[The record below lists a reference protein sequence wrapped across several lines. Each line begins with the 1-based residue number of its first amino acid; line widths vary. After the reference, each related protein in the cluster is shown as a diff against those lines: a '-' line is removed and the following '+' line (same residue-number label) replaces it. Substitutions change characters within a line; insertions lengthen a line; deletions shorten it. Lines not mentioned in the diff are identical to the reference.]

1 MTIERRL
8 ENALRIS
15 KSIKDGKLGP
25 NNLYDL
31 NLHLSEALQQAEK
44 LSIHSVLT
52 RLDSLNVGDK
62 YMYDLNDKGVFTVIS
77 KEDSNWIDTK
87 RDCGRRT
94 GSFPDRMIYPV

>member
-8 ENALRIS
+8 ENALRIC
-15 KSIKDGKLGP
+15 KSIKNGKLGP

-52 RLDSLNVGDK
+52 RLDSLEVGDK
-62 YMYDLNDKGVFTVIS
+62 YMYNLNDKGVFTVLDKS
-77 KEDSNWIDTK
+77 EGHWIKTQ
-87 RDCGRRT
+87 RDCGRIT
-94 GSFPDRMIYPV
+94 GGFPKTEVYPV